1 MRQVLS
7 LLITATLIVVTG
19 CSTVQDSI
27 MQGATRGIGRAVTE
41 RAEQSLYTRLAPKT
55 QLPQPKTP
63 GWNQFM
69 VLQAQVIFGYA
80 FSAGGYWISANDLK
94 LGEFTRFR
102 ITSGDDAPVTLERAF
117 LRKLDNGNE
126 WWRVSW
132 DAEDG
137 AWVYE
142 ALMSAGEE
150 RQVLRLRARDVDGN
164 EGEIPVTEGTS
175 VYNAPV
181 RLTEESIQG
190 ASRGAERVTV
200 PAGTYTAEHVVYMSM
215 AGEGQVEWWI
225 TNDVPGG
232 LVKYLLND
240 RNEGIVWTAELAGS
254 GSNATSVL
262 GSF

>member
-1 MRQVLS
+1 MKSVS
-7 LLITATLIVVTG
+7 KVMVATLLVGAVG
-19 CSTVQDSI
+19 CSTVQDSL

-41 RAEQSLYTRLAPKT
+41 RAEQGVYNRLAPKT

-94 LGEFTRFR
+94 AGEFTKFR
-102 ITSGDDAPVTLERAF
+102 ITSGDDEPVTLERAF
-117 LRKLDNGNE
+117 LKKLDNGNE

-132 DAEDG
+132 GDGEDT
-137 AWVYE
+137 WIYE
-142 ALMSAGEE
+142 ALMSEGEE
-150 RQVLRLRARDVDGN
+150 RQVLRLRARDADGN

-181 RLTEESIQG
+181 NLTEESIQG
-190 ASRGAERVTV
+190 ASKGSERVTV
-200 PAGTYTAEHVVYMSM
+200 PAGTYTADHIVYMSA

-225 TNDVPGG
+225 TKDVPGG
-232 LVKYLLND
+232 LVKYLMNSKE
-240 RNEGIVWTAELAGS
+240 EGTVWTAVLTES
-254 GSNATSVL
+254 GTNAASML